1 MVAPQGAL
9 KVIVVQK
16 CLAGVPSA
24 NHSCHKGQPGSV
36 SKCDSVHREHKQ
48 NHAKLLQKK
57 RGFIFKVS
65 PLLRLYLYFVPRLQ
79 ISRPKLLS
87 CRGETQLTETQVSSQ
102 QATPVCTR
110 QALIRRMTTTCL
122 LKPTA
127 YPSLRMTSRLS
138 TMMILTTWS
147 TNLHMASTIQ
157 LTTHTHHPSVTL
169 MLPQDLQRIFLT
181 SRNFKRPIIAI
192 LS

>member
-9 KVIVVQK
+9 KVIAVQNWSAVVPSQIIPVTRVNQDQFQSVIQFIENINRTMQSFCRRKKVSFSK
-16 CLAGVPSA
+16 CLP
-24 NHSCHKGQPGSV
+24 
-36 SKCDSVHREHKQ
+36 
-48 NHAKLLQKK
+48 
-57 RGFIFKVS
+57 
-65 PLLRLYLYFVPRLQ
+65 RLYLYFVPRLQ

-87 CRGETQLTETQVSSQ
+87 CRGETQLTETQVSPQ

-169 MLPQDLQRIFLT
+169 MLPQGLQRIFLT

-192 LS
+192 LSH